1 MADNKAVHSR
11 HVHEGPNASGAS
23 CCGGGYVA
31 RDQGG
36 HGVHQGHDH
45 HGPHDD
51 QRHDHGGSAA
61 PKDAEHR
68 VKDPVCGM
76 WVDPH
81 TTKHRAEHNGQPYYF
96 CSAGCREKFLADP
109 LRYLDPAVAAAKAEP
124 VPEGTIYTCPMHP
137 EVRQVG
143 PGSCPICGMALE
155 PVLVSLDAEPNHE
168 LVDMTRRFWIGL
180 ALSLPVFA
188 LEMGGHLIG
197 LDHLI
202 SPQTSNWIQLLLATP
217 VVLWCGWPFFVRG
230 WQSLVTRN
238 LNMFTLIA
246 MGTGVAWVYSVVA
259 TLAPGVFPAAF
270 RNPDGSVAVYFEAAA
285 VITVLVL
292 LGQVLELR
300 ARESTSGAIRALLDL
315 APKTRTPHPPGRNRG
330 GGAARQ
336 RPCRRPPAR
345 APGREGASGRRCR
358 RRAQRRRR
366 IHGHGRVDAGDEGGR
381 REGHRRHHE
390 PERRARHRGAQG
402 RARHHAVADRAAC
415 RGSAALAAR
424 RSSASPTRS
433 RGGSCRR

>member
-1 MADNKAVHSR
+1 M
-11 HVHEGPNASGAS
+11 
-23 CCGGGYVA
+23 
-31 RDQGG
+31 
-36 HGVHQGHDH
+36 
-45 HGPHDD
+45 
-51 QRHDHGGSAA
+51 
-61 PKDAEHR
+61 
-68 VKDPVCGM
+68 
-76 WVDPH
+76 
-81 TTKHRAEHNGQPYYF
+81 
-96 CSAGCREKFLADP
+96 
-109 LRYLDPAVAAAKAEP
+109 RYLDPAVAAAKAEP

-137 EVRQVG
+137 EIRQVG

-155 PVLVSLDAEPNHE
+155 PVLVDLDAEPNHE

-180 ALSLPVFA
+180 VLSVPVVA
-188 LEMGGHLIG
+188 LEMGGHLTG

-202 SPQTSNWIQLLLATP
+202 SQQTSNWIQMLLATP

-270 RNPDGSVAVYFEAAA
+270 RGPEGAVAVYFEAAA

-315 APKTRTPHPPGRNRG
+315 APKTARRIRRRRGRR

-336 RPCRRPPAR
+336 RACRRPPAR
-345 APGREGASGRRCR
+345 APRREGAGGRRCR
-358 RRAQRRRR
+358 GRPQRRRR
-366 IHGHGRVDAGDEGGR
+366 IDGHRRVDAGR
-381 REGHRRHHE
+381 RRR
-390 PERRARHRGAQG
+390 
-402 RARHHAVADRAAC
+402 
-415 RGSAALAAR
+415 LAPR
-424 RSSASPTRS
+424 
-433 RGGSCRR
+433 